1 MIFGIKIIIENR
13 ELLFRLRKNI
23 SELRKILEKFLGIDG
38 RMRNT
43 TKVVL
48 ALKRT
53 FVLIEKKDKA
63 PRNRNLIPKKIEKI
77 LGKRGIVLTRLK
89 TFSKPL
95 NFENKASYLTF
106 SFASFQILFKPLLES
121 NILKIEI

>member
-48 ALKRT
+48 ALKKT
-53 FVLIEKKDKA
+53 LGMIKEKDKT
-63 PRNRNLIPKKIEKI
+63 P
-77 LGKRGIVLTRLK
+77 
-89 TFSKPL
+89 
-95 NFENKASYLTF
+95 
-106 SFASFQILFKPLLES
+106 
-121 NILKIEI
+121 